1 MQCSCL
7 CRACVY
13 VVFFQLGGPPEK
25 LYPCA
30 GSSQA
35 VHPVLAGLM
44 DLQKDPFH
52 RLTVLTLSSLL
63 QSIVLECPSAL
74 VWNYFGEN
82 KTPSSLLGSPLD
94 HLPNVAPSSLPMP
107 PRADNAQIRHACRL
121 SHCANLKTCIVNL
134 DQKSLKVV
142 ITKNERG
149 QETDYC

>member
-1 MQCSCL
+1 MYIYL
-7 CRACVY
+7 FIYLFLRIHNTAD
-13 VVFFQLGGPPEK
+13 PPER
-25 LYPCA
+25 LYTRA

-52 RLTVLTLSSLL
+52 RLTILTLSSLL

-107 PRADNAQIRHACRL
+107 PRADNAQIRQAQ
-121 SHCANLKTCIVNL
+121 TFF
-134 DQKSLKVV
+134 
-142 ITKNERG
+142 KNCFV
-149 QETDYC
+149 D